1 MSSAADVV
9 RDILSEDG
17 LIIEALQR
25 GVLNIS
31 AYANEVH
38 AEVESRTKK
47 PVRIGTII
55 VALSRLTD
63 KIEQQ
68 PRLAPIV
75 AIDSMN
81 ITSSLL
87 GISYDKTDQVLMDI
101 SRINHSYID
110 NANAFFAMT
119 MGTKGVTIICSS
131 SLADRITQSIGQH
144 PKATMEKL
152 VAISVRFSDDYMDVP
167 NTIYSLV
174 QALAVRQ
181 IHIVEIVSTYTE
193 LTFMVYEQEM
203 ETALQALQLYQKN
216 STVKEDRK

>member
-167 NTIYSLV
+167 NAIYSLV

>member
-181 IHIVEIVSTYTE
+181 IHILEIVSTYTE